1 MNKTQISIDARNI
14 FLSEYKAVLSTHS
27 VDVIGYPFGSIVPY
41 CLNKIGLPIILIS
54 KIAQHT
60 KNINSNAKV
69 SLIVVEGGADDS
81 QTVGRVT
88 FLGDAELVGKKDND
102 SAERYYNYFP
112 QSRDYH
118 KTHDFDFYIIKPVRI
133 RFIKGFGQ
141 IYWIEKN
148 NFQLANPFIFEEEQ
162 KMLNHMNIDHI
173 DTIRH
178 YCDVYNINYKTPEL
192 PEMVGI
198 DSEGFNL
205 RIGHKIHRINFIE
218 PVTTVDAVRK
228 ALVEMAK
235 KI

>member
-14 FLSEYKAVLSTHS
+14 FLSEYQAVLSTHS
-27 VDVIGYPFGSIVPY
+27 IDVRGYPFGSIVPY
-41 CLNKIGLPIILIS
+41 CINKVGLPIILIS

-60 KNINSNAKV
+60 KNIVSNTKV
-69 SLIVVEGGADDS
+69 SLIVIEDNADDL

-88 FLGDAELVGKKDND
+88 FLGDAELVEKNDND

-118 KTHDFDFYIIKPVRI
+118 KTHDFDFYVIKPVRI

-141 IYWIEKN
+141 VYWIEKN

-162 KMLNHMNIDHI
+162 EMLNHMNIDHI

-178 YCDVYNINYKTPEL
+178 YCDIYNIHYRMLQL
-192 PEMVGI
+192 PKMVGI

-205 RIGHKIHRINFIE
+205 RVGSKIHRIKFVQ
-218 PVTTVDAVRK
+218 PVTTVNAVRR
-228 ALVEMAK
+228 ALVQMAK
-235 KI
+235 KL

>member
-88 FLGDAELVGKKDND
+88 FLGDAELVGKKDNTL
-102 SAERYYNYFP
+102 S
-112 QSRDYH
+112 
-118 KTHDFDFYIIKPVRI
+118 FD
-133 RFIKGFGQ
+133 G
-141 IYWIEKN
+141 
-148 NFQLANPFIFEEEQ
+148 
-162 KMLNHMNIDHI
+162 
-173 DTIRH
+173 
-178 YCDVYNINYKTPEL
+178 
-192 PEMVGI
+192 
-198 DSEGFNL
+198 
-205 RIGHKIHRINFIE
+205 
-218 PVTTVDAVRK
+218 
-228 ALVEMAK
+228 
-235 KI
+235 